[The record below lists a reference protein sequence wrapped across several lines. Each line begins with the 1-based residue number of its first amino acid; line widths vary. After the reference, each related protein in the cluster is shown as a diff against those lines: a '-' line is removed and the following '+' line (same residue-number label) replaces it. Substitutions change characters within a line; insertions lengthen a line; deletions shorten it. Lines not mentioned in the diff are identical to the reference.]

1 MNGPTRADIPYLG
14 PDRAEMMDA
23 YLPPER
29 FARPC
34 PAVLLIHGGGWCMN
48 DKANERERN
57 IGATLSANGYAVFS
71 INYLL
76 NSRENDAAGRPVS
89 VAWPQNFIDCVSALR
104 HIRAH
109 AAEYGIDPQRIG
121 VMGGSAGGHL
131 AMLVGASATVPGM
144 PRGSLHPEQP
154 VDVRCIITFY
164 GIHDV
169 HGRRANVFAGASE
182 AETAENVRLASPS
195 TWFGPATPP
204 ILIAHGTADTIV
216 PVENAR
222 ALTDVLRHRGV
233 PYWYVEISG
242 APHTFH
248 LEPEQMDLRPLVLS
262 FLARHLGAP
271 AQT

>member
-14 PDRAEMMDA
+14 PDRAEQMDA

-34 PAVLLIHGGGWCMN
+34 PAVLLIHGGGWRMN

-57 IGATLSANGYAVFS
+57 IGGTLSANGYAVFS

-76 NSRENDAAGRPVS
+76 NRGGDGQPEQ
-89 VAWPQNFIDCVSALR
+89 VAWPQNYIDCVSALR

-109 AAEYGIDPQRIG
+109 AAEYGIDPQRIA

-131 AMLVGASATVPGM
+131 SLLLGSTATVADM
-144 PRGSLHPEQP
+144 PRGDLHPEQP
-154 VDVRCIITFY
+154 VDVRCIISFY

-169 HGRRANVFAGASE
+169 HGRRATVFAGATE
-182 AETAENVRLASPS
+182 AETAENVRRASPC
-195 TWFGPATPP
+195 TWFGPSTPP

-216 PVENAR
+216 HVENAR

-233 PYWYVEISG
+233 PYWYIEISG

-248 LEPEQMDLRPLVLS
+248 LEPPQMDLRPLVLS
-262 FLARHLGAP
+262 FLRRHLGEPTSA
-271 AQT
+271 